1 MPADKEITNEIC
13 LVVTGLLGVCLSL
26 PAVATTLKLSPDIE
40 LLVVDGK
47 QMTGSLLKG
56 ADSLELNGGQHQLL
70 FKVSKPLHAASQPP
84 SLYTSPLMLVA
95 FNTHNVS
102 TVAIQLPPID
112 SQQDGQRFEQQQN
125 YQVIDKQGKALPAKR
140 DILRI
145 TPPYA
150 HERLEKTVADYN
162 RQPRP
167 AAVPAFARQSADD
180 RERLSGAKPWHT
192 P

>member
-1 MPADKEITNEIC
+1 MKFG

-26 PAVATTLKLSPDIE
+26 SAVATTLKLSPDIE

-70 FKVSKPLHAASQPP
+70 FKVSKPLHVATQPP

-95 FNTHNVS
+95 FNSHNVS
-102 TVAIQLPPID
+102 AVAIKLPPID

-125 YQVIDKQGKALPAKR
+125 YQVIDQQGKALPAKR
-140 DILRI
+140 DILLI

-150 HERLEKTVADYN
+150 NERLEKTVADYN
-162 RQPRP
+162 RQPHP
-167 AAVPAFARQSADD
+167 AAVPAFASQSANDQD
-180 RERLSGAKPWHT
+180 NLSPGKPWRT